1 MKDGVSSK
9 RKTADYPSEYETDIL
24 LKDGSSMLL
33 RPIRADDAE
42 RWLAFISRLSP
53 RTKYLHFR
61 HMKPETEP
69 ADAVRFCTV
78 DYENTFALVA
88 EVLREPYKEIV
99 AVGRYYRLPNRRSA
113 EVSFVVEDDYQDKGI
128 GTSLIEHLA
137 EAARDKRIAV
147 FEADVLA
154 ENKMMMDVFKGYG
167 FHVTSELGDG
177 VYHVTFPIARTLKV
191 EKRERERE
199 RTSTLASLGSL
210 ISPRSVALIGAS
222 RHPNTIGDLLLQCLT
237 RSGFKGK
244 IYPVNPYAEELSSL
258 KVYPTVVDVPGDV
271 DMAIVAVP
279 AKVVGKVADDCGHK
293 GVRSLVVISD
303 GFQETGP
310 EGASREREL
319 RDIVFGHGM
328 RMIGPNCMGVLNTHP
343 SVRLNATFSLVYP
356 PSGNVAFLSQ
366 SGAMGLIILEF
377 ANDLNMGIST
387 FVSIGNKADI
397 SANDLLDYW
406 EEDSA
411 TKVILLYLE
420 SFGDAR
426 KFARTAR
433 RVSAKKPIVVV
444 KGGSTQAGSRA
455 ASSHTGAMATSDVAS
470 DVLFLYAGM
479 IRANTME
486 ELLDVATLLSN
497 QPLPKGRRLVIVT
510 NGGGPGIIAADA
522 SVRNGLHLPE
532 LSQDMVTKLKSVI
545 RRDIKI
551 NNPIDLTASGSAE
564 EFRNVLKLLA
574 TDDDVD
580 AVLTIFVPPILTEGG
595 PMKAAIGSVA
605 PMYWREQKTLLACF
619 LGQRGFKGKLG
630 SRGKLVP
637 CYPFPEE
644 AILALSR
651 AVEYAEMRHRPRGRI
666 PKLRGVRRERARKTM
681 ERAMTRSSQRPLWLS
696 AQEIHDLLECYG
708 IHVAETSAAATADE
722 AATQASKMGF
732 PVAIKLLS
740 PTISHKTDV
749 GGVVLDL
756 NSGSE
761 VKQAFNDIRARLA
774 EIGREKEMQGVTV
787 QQMVRGGI
795 ETIVGVTQDPSFGP
809 LMMFGSGGIYA
820 ELVKDVSL
828 RLHPLTDLDASEM
841 IRSIKMARLLDGY
854 RGSPPGDVEAVE
866 DLLLRLSAMVEDLP
880 QIDEL
885 DFNPLKVMPKGEGY
899 RLLDAR
905 IMVR

>member
-1 MKDGVSSK
+1 MKDGVGSK
-9 RKTADYPSEYETDIL
+9 AAAYPSQYETEIL

-33 RPIRADDAE
+33 RPIRGEDTE
-42 RWLAFISRLSP
+42 RWLALISRLSP
-53 RTKYLHFR
+53 RTKYLRFH
-61 HMKPETEP
+61 HMTPKTEP
-69 ADAVRFCTV
+69 DDAARFCAV

-88 EVLREPYKEIV
+88 EVLKEPNKELV
-99 AVGRYYRLPNRRSA
+99 AVGRYYRLPNTRSA
-113 EVSFVVEDDYQDKGI
+113 ELSLVVEDAYQYKGI

-137 EAARDKRIAV
+137 EAARDKGIAA

-154 ENKMMMDVFKGYG
+154 ENEMMLDVFKSYG
-167 FHVTSELGDG
+167 FHITSELETG
-177 VYHVTFPIARTLKV
+177 VYHVTFPITRTSRV

-199 RTSTLASLGSL
+199 RVSALASLGTL

-222 RHPNTIGDLLLQCLT
+222 RHSNTIGDLLLRCMTQ
-237 RSGFKGK
+237 SGFTGK
-244 IYPVNPYAEELSSL
+244 IYPVNPYADALGTL
-258 KVYPTVVDVPGDV
+258 KAYPTVLDIPDNV
-271 DMAIVAVP
+271 DMEIIAVP
-279 AKVVGKVADDCGHK
+279 AKVVAKVADDCGHK
-293 GVRSLVVISD
+293 GVHSLVVISD
-303 GFQETGP
+303 GFREIGP

-356 PSGNVAFLSQ
+356 PPGNVAFLSQ

-387 FVSIGNKADI
+387 FVSVGNRADI

-406 EEDSA
+406 EKDQA

-420 SFGDAR
+420 SFGEAR

-470 DVLFLYAGM
+470 DVLFRYAGM

-486 ELLDVATLLSN
+486 ELLDVASLLSN

-522 SVRNGLHLPE
+522 SARNGLHLPE
-532 LSQDMVTKLKSVI
+532 LSQDTVTKLKSVV

-551 NNPIDLTASGSAE
+551 NNPVDLTASGSAE
-564 EFRNVLKLLA
+564 EFRDVLKLLA
-574 TDDDVD
+574 SDDDVD
-580 AVLTIFVPPILTEGG
+580 AVLTIFVPPILTEAG
-595 PMKAAIGSVA
+595 PMTAAIGGAA
-605 PMYWREQKTLLACF
+605 PMYWRERKTLLACF
-619 LGQRGFKGKLG
+619 LGQRGFKTKLG

-651 AVEYAEMRHRPRGRI
+651 AVEYAEMRERPRGRI
-666 PKLRGVRRERARKTM
+666 PRLRGIRRERARETM
-681 ERAMTRSSQRPLWLS
+681 EQAMSRSSQRSLWLS
-696 AQEIHDLLECYG
+696 PPEIRDLLECYG
-708 IHVAETSAAATADE
+708 IRVVETASATTADE
-722 AATQASKMGF
+722 AAIQASKIGF
-732 PVAIKLLS
+732 PVAVKLLS
-740 PTISHKTDV
+740 STISHKTDV
-749 GGVVLDL
+749 GGVILDL
-756 NSGSE
+756 NSDGE
-761 VKQAFNDIRARLA
+761 VKQAFNNITANLA
-774 EIGREKEMQGVTV
+774 KIGRDKEMEGVTL
-787 QQMVRGGI
+787 QRMVKGGV

-841 IRSIKMARLLDGY
+841 VRSIKMAKLLEGY
-854 RGSPPGDVEAVE
+854 RGSPPGDLEAIE

-885 DFNPLKVMPKGEGY
+885 DFNPVKIMPKGEGY